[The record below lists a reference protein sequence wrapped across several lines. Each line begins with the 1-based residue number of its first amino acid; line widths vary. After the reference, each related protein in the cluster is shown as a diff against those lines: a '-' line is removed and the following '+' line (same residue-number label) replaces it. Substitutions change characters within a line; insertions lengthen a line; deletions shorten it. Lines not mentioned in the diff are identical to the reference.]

1 MWKYFKEMW
10 QDKAF
15 QKRVLAI
22 ALPLMF
28 QQLIVSSVNLVDN
41 LMVGQLGDVALS
53 AVSNANRYYMIV
65 WAGVNGLI
73 ASATIFLAQFLGANN
88 HLQMKKTFRFMLV
101 SSYALCIV
109 FFLLAFFMPE
119 YIIAFFIK
127 DVNVITVGSSYLRIA
142 ALSYLPSVLSLATG
156 SAFRAMGETKLPLVI
171 SVSSVL
177 INVVLNYCL
186 IFGHFGF
193 PCLGVEGAAVATL
206 VARIVEMVVYLIAL
220 KLNNVPFKTRIKNLF
235 KFESSLAKQITIKA
249 LPLCVNEVMWSFG
262 MSTLLRAYSYHGLV
276 VNTAYS
282 MASTIA
288 DMFFVLFAGMATAT
302 TVLIGTSLGA
312 NRLDEARDNGYKLL
326 AFSIVMAFVFLV
338 LMYLSSFIA
347 PDFYNVSIES
357 KELAR
362 SFLQVMAVCFV
373 LYMYNVQCYFIL
385 RAGGDTK
392 STLFMDSGFMWM
404 FNIPLVFYLSYMT
417 NVDIVLVYLF
427 GQLTDIIKAFL
438 STYLV
443 RKEKWVKN
451 LTVME

>member
-10 QDKAF
+10 HDKAF

-53 AVSNANRYYMIV
+53 AVSNADRYYMIV

-177 INVVLNYCL
+177 I
-186 IFGHFGF
+186 
-193 PCLGVEGAAVATL
+193 
-206 VARIVEMVVYLIAL
+206 
-220 KLNNVPFKTRIKNLF
+220 
-235 KFESSLAKQITIKA
+235 
-249 LPLCVNEVMWSFG
+249 
-262 MSTLLRAYSYHGLV
+262 SYH
-276 VNTAYS
+276 
-282 MASTIA
+282 
-288 DMFFVLFAGMATAT
+288 
-302 TVLIGTSLGA
+302 
-312 NRLDEARDNGYKLL
+312 RR
-326 AFSIVMAFVFLV
+326 
-338 LMYLSSFIA
+338 
-347 PDFYNVSIES
+347 
-357 KELAR
+357 
-362 SFLQVMAVCFV
+362 
-373 LYMYNVQCYFIL
+373 
-385 RAGGDTK
+385 
-392 STLFMDSGFMWM
+392 
-404 FNIPLVFYLSYMT
+404 
-417 NVDIVLVYLF
+417 
-427 GQLTDIIKAFL
+427 
-438 STYLV
+438 
-443 RKEKWVKN
+443 
-451 LTVME
+451 